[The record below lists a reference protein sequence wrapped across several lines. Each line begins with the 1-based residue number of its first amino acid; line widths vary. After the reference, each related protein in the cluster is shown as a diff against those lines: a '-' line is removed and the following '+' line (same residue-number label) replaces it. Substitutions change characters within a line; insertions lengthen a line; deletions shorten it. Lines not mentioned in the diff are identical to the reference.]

1 MKMYEIT
8 ALEKEID
15 LEEDEEIR
23 ETLKEMVKIELEQKS
38 SGIAKVILNQDS
50 ELSAIDVEIKRL
62 QDIKKSKSRKMDKF
76 KEYVIYNMQEMG
88 IDKIQTSVGTL
99 SIGKS
104 VRTEVDES
112 KLPESAFIIEMV
124 KKRKPIKELEE
135 MGIVDGIEKVNNYT
149 LKIK

>member
-1 MKMYEIT
+1 
-8 ALEKEID
+8 
-15 LEEDEEIR
+15 
-23 ETLKEMVKIELEQKS
+23 MVRIELEQKS

-76 KEYVIYNMQEMG
+76 NEYVIYNMQEMG

>member
-76 KEYVIYNMQEMG
+76 NEYVIYNMQEMG